1 MQTASAHATARP
13 LWLSRAARGL
23 LWVLVAGLLAAVFA
37 LYAQSDFLLTLANQL
52 WACF

>member
-1 MQTASAHATARP
+1 MQADPPHATPRHI
-13 LWLSRAARGL
+13 WLTRATQAL
-23 LWVLVAGLLAAVFA
+23 AWVLMAGLLAAVFA